1 MRTGRTPHP
10 VEIGPVALDGWAA
23 SDTGVPWVQERCG
36 AAPGPEVLITAL
48 VHGNEYAG
56 AIALDELLRSG
67 VQPRRGRITAAF
79 CNVAAYQRF
88 DPADPDASRFIH
100 EDFNRLWSRD
110 SLDAPAGSPE
120 RQRAQAIR
128 PFVDRATHLLDLHSM
143 HEPCAP
149 LLITGPLPRN
159 VALAQRLGS
168 GAQVVMD
175 RGHADGVRM
184 RDFEAFGDP
193 AGAKLALLLEAGQ
206 HWERSAVQTSR
217 NVLMRFLVSV
227 GSLDRID
234 VPQGWLLPDAVSPA
248 PLAVTHRVVA
258 RSLAFEFAHD
268 YRGGEMI
275 RRAGTLVATDGALAV
290 TTPYDDCVL
299 VMPSVR
305 QLRPGVTTARFGRVV
320 AEPLRD
326 QPAPDALTCP

>member
-1 MRTGRTPHP
+1 MVPHP
-10 VEIGPVALDGWAA
+10 VQIQPVALDAWAA
-23 SDTGVPWVQERCG
+23 SGTGVPWVQERG
-36 AAPGPEVLITAL
+36 GTTPGPEVLITAL
-48 VHGNEYAG
+48 VHGNEFAG
-56 AIALDELLRSG
+56 AIALDEFLRNG
-67 VQPRRGRITAAF
+67 IHPRRGRITAAF

-88 DPADPDASRFIH
+88 DPADPDASRFIG
-100 EDFNRLWSRD
+100 EDFNRLWST
-110 SLDAPAGSPE
+110 SILEAPPSSPE

-128 PFVDRATHLLDLHSM
+128 PFADRATHLLDLHSM

-184 RDFEAFGDP
+184 RDFGAFGDP
-193 AGAKLALLLEAGQ
+193 AGGKLALLLEAGQ
-206 HWERSAVQTSR
+206 HWEHSSVQTSR

-234 VPQGWLLPDAVSPA
+234 VPHGWLLPDAVSPP

-258 RSLAFEFAHD
+258 RSLAFEFAQD
-268 YRGGEMI
+268 YRGGETI
-275 RRAGTLVATDGALAV
+275 RRAGTVVATDGAKAV

-305 QLRPGVTTARFGRVV
+305 QLRPGVTTVRFGRVM
-320 AEPLRD
+320 AEPLRE
-326 QPAPDALTCP
+326 QPAPHALTCP